1 MRLRLIRLRFRRR
14 LRKGR
19 NQVGD
24 LSSQTEKHFDRHFV
38 KRLGNLTMPV
48 RRFVVAW
55 VLLLVI
61 LIGALFVQN
70 LALSGY
76 YQKLRPVPGGIY
88 NEGIL
93 GTFTNANPM
102 YATNDVDT
110 SVSRLLFA
118 GLLTYDG
125 HNQLAGDLASGYS
138 VNATGTEYTV
148 HLKPHLTWQ
157 DGQPLTSA
165 DVVFTYQSIQNPDA
179 QSPLRSSWE
188 NITITA
194 PDTHTVVFKLPGTL
208 ASFPYNMTNGIVPK
222 HILAGIP
229 AANLRSA
236 DFNTVHPVGAGPFAW
251 QAIQVTG
258 NDPSVAQE
266 QIALV
271 PFSGYAR
278 GAPKLRELIIHAY
291 VSKAKL
297 IQAFQSGQLTGAAG
311 LSNVPSSAKKV
322 RSLEV
327 HSPLLTAANMVFFK
341 TSSGVLSD
349 VHVRQALVDGTNR
362 QAIIKKLG
370 YPSRIVNEPLLMGQL
385 GYDPA
390 LAQAGYSPSAARKQL
405 NKDGWKA
412 GKGGIRVKDGH
423 NLSFTLTAA
432 DTPEYRSVT
441 RELYQQWK
449 NIGVQLKVELQDN
462 SDFHNT
468 LTYHNYDAVLYGIS
482 IGTDPDVF
490 VYWDSSQADVR
501 SSNRL
506 NLSEYKNVIAD
517 SALEAGRSRLEPG
530 LRQIKYKPFL
540 QEWQKDYPALGLYQ
554 PRFLYLTDGP
564 VAGLSDH
571 AINSSAGRFNNVQN
585 WEIREAKVTN

>member
-14 LRKGR
+14 LRKGQQ
-19 NQVGD
+19 QVGG
-24 LSSQTEKHFDRHFV
+24 LGSQTEKHLDRHFV
-38 KRLGNLTMPV
+38 KRLGNLHPV

-55 VLLLVI
+55 ILLLVL
-61 LIGALFVQN
+61 LISALFVQN

-76 YQKLRPVPGGIY
+76 YQKLRPAPGGIY
-88 NEGIL
+88 NEGVL

-102 YATNDVDT
+102 YAANDVDT

-118 GLLTYDG
+118 GLFTYDN
-125 HNQLAGDLASGYS
+125 HNHLVGDLASGYS
-138 VNATGTEYTV
+138 VDRTGTTYTV
-148 HLKPHLTWQ
+148 HLKPHLTWH

-165 DVVFTYQSIQNPDA
+165 DVVFTYHSIQNPDT

-194 PDTHTVVFKLPGTL
+194 PDARTVVFKLPGSL
-208 ASFPYNMTNGIVPK
+208 ASFPYNMTNGIVPQ
-222 HILAGIP
+222 HILGKVPPAG
-229 AANLRSA
+229 LRSA

-251 QAIQVTG
+251 QAIQVAG

-271 PFSGYAR
+271 PFANYNR
-278 GAPKLRELIIHAY
+278 GAPKLREFIMHAY

-311 LSNVPSSAKKV
+311 LSSVPAGAKKV

-349 VHVRQALVDGTNR
+349 VSVRQALVQGTDR
-362 QAIIKKLG
+362 QSIIKNLG
-370 YPSRIVNEPLLMGQL
+370 YPTHAVREPFLMGQL
-385 GYDPA
+385 GYNSA
-390 LAQAGYSPSAARKQL
+390 LAQAGFNPVAARQLL
-405 NKDGWKA
+405 NKNGWIV
-412 GKGGIRVKDGH
+412 GKNGIRTKKGQT
-423 NLSFTLTAA
+423 LSFTLTAA

-441 RELYQQWK
+441 RQLYSQWK
-449 NIGVQLKVELQDN
+449 NIGVKLKVALQDN
-462 SDFHNT
+462 ADFHNT
-468 LTYHNYDAVLYGIS
+468 LAYHNYDAVLYGIS
-482 IGTDPDVF
+482 IGPDPDVF

-501 SSNRL
+501 ATNRL

-517 SALEAGRSRLEPG
+517 SSLEAGRSRLEPT
-530 LRQIKYKPFL
+530 LRQVKYRTFL
-540 QEWQKDYPALGLYQ
+540 EEWQKDYPALGLYQ

-564 VAGLSDH
+564 VAGLSDN

-585 WEIREAKVTN
+585 WEIREAKATN